1 MKDEHGAWC
10 KDADRWNSMWSEE
23 ICSTATLSTTDPNG
37 KCSRVMLAVG
47 ITAWAKERPK
57 ILQTWITIMY
67 DVKYGLQSDTW
78 YTVCTM
84 ISDCLRTVVP
94 NLIQGLPPAV
104 RQRLCFSKMELMHCM
119 GNMTQSDWRR
129 QFYCIYVVYGVW
141 SLDTVRHC
149 SVSYPKQQRS
159 QAICCVVFKIYRVRR
174 NQIMGTLFTNLL
186 SL

>member
-1 MKDEHGAWC
+1 MEHGA
-10 KDADRWNSMWSEE
+10 KMQTGE
-23 ICSTATLSTTDPNG
+23 IVCGQRKSVPVPLCPPQILMANVRESCS
-37 KCSRVMLAVG
+37 AVG

-67 DVKYGLQSDTW
+67 DVKYGLLSDTW

-84 ISDCLRTVVP
+84 IGNYLRTVVP

-104 RQRLCFSKMELMHCM
+104 RQRLCFNKMELMHCM
-119 GNMTQSDWRR
+119 GNMTHSDWRR

-141 SLDTVRHC
+141 SLDTLRHC
-149 SVSYPKQQRS
+149 SVKYPKQQRS
-159 QAICCVVFKIYRVRR
+159 QAICCVIFKIYRVRR